1 MKRNLL
7 FICIAI
13 LMAMALIVS
22 CDSKTPEPTPVEPKK
37 NVISIG
43 SENYDSLS
51 DAVKAAK
58 DGDTIEVAEGAYT
71 IDSPIAIDKKITI
84 KGTGIGKTVF
94 NIVESEASDT
104 KVIDINAEGV
114 VFEGIDIRAAF
125 GEKKLAY
132 WAINVNKNNFT
143 FKNSAIKGDFSNV
156 GSGVDPI
163 MMGITIAA
171 GSTGTTI
178 EGSVFRDCYTPI
190 YAASSSFTLKDSKW
204 NSGVEIKTL
213 PTEATVISG
222 NATLEVE
229 EYQGKI
235 KFQAKES
242 DVKSYLKGN
251 PTIAFFV
258 ADVEVKTE

>member
-43 SENYDSLS
+43 SETYDSLS

-71 IDSPIAIDKKITI
+71 IDSPIAIDKKFTI

-104 KVIDINAEGV
+104 KVIDI
-114 VFEGIDIRAAF
+114 RAAF
-125 GEKKLAY
+125 GDKKLAY

-190 YAASSSFTLKDSKW
+190 YAASSSYTLKDSKW
-204 NSGVEIKTL
+204 NSGVEVETL